1 MRGTLADEVRRR
13 AADRGPTAGTAGLR
27 ERTEEMAAAAVAT
40 VGLPYTVALVERLRR
55 HLDDRLA
62 PAARQLGAY
71 AATDIAA
78 FPERLEKAVA
88 ALPRGRLQHGGQ
100 LHDQIRDLYEEQVYH
115 HLNAQAALLV
125 GQVLLDMAAPGPRPA
140 RGGAAGGAARPGGRA
155 RRPASPTPGWPGWPR
170 TT

>member
-13 AADRGPTAGTAGLR
+13 TADLGLPLAPRLAGAHGGAGRGGRRDRGPALHGR
-27 ERTEEMAAAAVAT
+27 PRRAA
-40 VGLPYTVALVERLRR
+40 PR
-55 HLDDRLA
+55 HLDDSLA

-88 ALPRGRLQHGGQ
+88 ALPRGRLQHGAQ

-125 GQVLLDMAAPGPRPA
+125 SQLLLDMCRRVLGPLAAPRCA
-140 RGGAAGGAARPGGRA
+140 RHSAAWRSRSTT
-155 RRPASPTPGWPGWPR
+155 RSPTPGWPGWPR